1 VDPRLSAIFTEEE
14 NLVGIERPRDDLT
27 NWMIDEDNS
36 SIKHSKILSIVGFG
50 GRGKTTLANE
60 AYRHIKFHLF
70 RVQGPKDSDPTFL
83 DNGKNSLTFHFREAT
98 TQLLQFFAG
107 VQCKIKFEAAKV

>member
-83 DNGKNSLTFHFREAT
+83 DNGKKQSDFSLQRSYNPIITILCRCT
-98 TQLLQFFAG
+98 
-107 VQCKIKFEAAKV
+107 VQD